1 MPDPQPAAQ
10 PAQIPLSI
18 QAQYLKDLS
27 FENPMAPNHFNEL
40 QQAGQSGG
48 PNVNIEVS
56 TSARQLGD
64 NVYEVSLTVRGD
76 AKIGEKALFLVE
88 ATYAGIFTLHNVDE
102 PNVKP
107 MLLIEGP
114 RHLFPFARGV
124 VADATREGGFPPLL
138 INPIDFADLYRR
150 QQANEAAGGQP
161 NVFGGPPTLGTA

>member
-1 MPDPQPAAQ
+1 MPDPQQPAQ

-56 TSARQLGD
+56 TSARQLGEG
-64 NVYEVSLTVRGD
+64 VFEVSLTVRGD
-76 AKIGEKALFLVE
+76 AKVGEKALFVVE
-88 ATYAGIFTLHNVDE
+88 ATFAGIFAVHGVSEADT
-102 PNVKP
+102 KP
-107 MLLIEGP
+107 LLLIEGP
-114 RHLFPFARGV
+114 RHLFPFARNV

-150 QQANEAAGGQP
+150 QQANEPAKP
-161 NVFGGPPTLGTA
+161 NIFGGPPQQGGTA

>member
-1 MPDPQPAAQ
+1 MPDPQQGAQ
-10 PAQIPLSI
+10 PTQLPLSI

-27 FENPMAPNHFNEL
+27 FENPMAPNHFTEL

-56 TSARQLGD
+56 TNARQLGE
-64 NVYEVSLTVRGD
+64 NVYEVSLTVHGD
-76 AKIGEKALFLVE
+76 AKVGEKALFVVE
-88 ATYAGIFTLHNVDE
+88 ATFAGIFTLHEVAE

-107 MLLIEGP
+107 LLLIEGP
-114 RHLFPFARGV
+114 RHLFPFARNV

-150 QQANEAAGGQP
+150 QQASEAAGAQP
-161 NVFGGPPTLGTA
+161 NVYGGPPAQGSA

>member
-1 MPDPQPAAQ
+1 MPDQPAGSQ
-10 PAQIPLSI
+10 PTQIPLSI

-27 FENPMAPNHFNEL
+27 FENPLAPGHFNEL
-40 QQAGQSGG
+40 QNSSQSGG

-56 TSARQLGD
+56 TSARQLGE

-76 AKIGEKALFLVE
+76 AKIGERALFVVE
-88 ATYAGIFTLHNVDE
+88 ATYAGVFTLHNVPE
-102 PNVKP
+102 ANAKP

-114 RHLFPFARGV
+114 RHLFPFARNV

-150 QQANEAAGGQP
+150 QSAGEAVQAQP
-161 NVFGGPPTLGTA
+161 NVYGGPPQGSA